1 MATAIEM
8 PKLGNTVEECLLA
21 RWAKRKGE
29 RVEAGEL
36 VAEIETDK
44 ANFDLTAPASG
55 TLLETFF
62 NDGELIPVFT
72 CIGVIGA
79 PGEDAERYRPGA
91 HGTTPAPGPRLPA
104 PNSPLAPA
112 PRPASPGAA
121 LTPRARRFAREH
133 DFHPP
138 QPGGSGPGGRVLEA
152 DLVRLYHESP
162 RLSYLARRQAAEGRE
177 PAGPGSGI
185 GGRVLARDLGEPPI
199 PLAGVREKIARR
211 MRESLASTAQYTL
224 DASADATGLLA
235 LRGRFKARETA
246 GAPQPTIHDLVL
258 FCAVRALVEMP
269 ALNAELIDGK
279 LYRRAAVHLAF
290 ACDTD
295 RGLLAPV
302 IRNAQA
308 LSLIELAARA
318 RELAAA
324 ATAGAVAAD
333 DLAGAT
339 FTVSNLGGLGI
350 ESFTPILNPPQVG
363 ILGVG
368 TIRLQPVRRGGEV
381 AFIDRIGLSLTCDH
395 QAIDGAPGAR
405 FLAVLRKHIEN
416 VEKEC
421 TT

>member
-29 RVEAGEL
+29 RVEEGEL

-62 NDGELIPVFT
+62 PEGELIPVFT
-72 CIGVIGA
+72 CIGVVGA
-79 PGEDAERYRPGA
+79 PGEDAEPFRPGA
-91 HGTTPAPGPRLPA
+91 HGTTPAPGPRPPA
-104 PNSPLAPA
+104 PSSPPAPA
-112 PRPASPGAA
+112 LPPSPGAA
-121 LTPRARRFAREH
+121 LSPRARRFAREH
-133 DFHPP
+133 DFYPP
-138 QPGGSGPGGRVLEA
+138 QPAGSGPGGRVLEA
-152 DLVRLYHESP
+152 DLVRLYRESP

-185 GGRVLARDLGEPPI
+185 GGSVLARDLGEAPLA
-199 PLAGVREKIARR
+199 LAGVREKIARR

-224 DASADATGLLA
+224 HASADATALLA
-235 LRGRFKARETA
+235 LRGRLKARET
-246 GAPQPTIHDLVL
+246 GATPQPTIHDLVL
-258 FCAVRALVEMP
+258 FCAVRALMDMP

-279 LYRRAAVHLAF
+279 LYRRPAVHLAF

-302 IRNAQA
+302 IRNAQS
-308 LSLIELAARA
+308 LSLVELAARA

-324 ATAGAVAAD
+324 ATAGAIAAD

-368 TIRLQPVRRGGEV
+368 AIRLQPVRRGGEV
-381 AFIDRIGLSLTCDH
+381 AFIDHIGLSLTCDH